1 MGVTPLA
8 VPAGGGA
15 GQPRDLRGRFA
26 STLTAPSSGVCL
38 MDELSDEDYNAEG
51 TYRYPP
57 NPRSWQQNA
66 KFWLACPISDEEL
79 DEFVDYYREHYRH
92 DPDVNAHA
100 EPIMR
105 EWYKQHPGFKV
116 DPGQGLADWDRQ
128 ASREWDRA
136 RDSYPHRKCFISPQR
151 ARAVVRAA
159 QMYQWSRYLGQEA
172 INHTLDVAVPV
183 KPGED
188 WTVRR
193 VMTEYKIRQ
202 VTINIDDRYAAEH
215 IRIWKNNARIDRE
228 QEGHGAR
235 EPFKLGKKFSSWE
248 FDKIFHIYAARH
260 RYGH

>member
-1 MGVTPLA
+1 
-8 VPAGGGA
+8 
-15 GQPRDLRGRFA
+15 
-26 STLTAPSSGVCL
+26 

-128 ASREWDRA
+128 SSREWDRA
-136 RDSYPHRKCFISPQR
+136 RDSYPHRKRLIHPAH
-151 ARAVVRAA
+151 ARAVVALPRPGGEQPHPGRGRA
-159 QMYQWSRYLGQEA
+159 RR
-172 INHTLDVAVPV
+172 TRRRLD
-183 KPGED
+183 
-188 WTVRR
+188 
-193 VMTEYKIRQ
+193 RQ
-202 VTINIDDRYAAEH
+202 TRHDR
-215 IRIWKNNARIDRE
+215 I
-228 QEGHGAR
+228 
-235 EPFKLGKKFSSWE
+235 
-248 FDKIFHIYAARH
+248 
-260 RYGH
+260 

>member
-1 MGVTPLA
+1 
-8 VPAGGGA
+8 
-15 GQPRDLRGRFA
+15 
-26 STLTAPSSGVCL
+26 

-159 QMYQWSRYLGQEA
+159 QMYQWSRYLDQEA

-183 KPGED
+183 KP
-188 WTVRR
+188 RR
-193 VMTEYKIRQ
+193 RLDRQTRHDRIQNQTSHNQHRRPIRSR
-202 VTINIDDRYAAEH
+202 THTHLE
-215 IRIWKNNARIDRE
+215 E
-228 QEGHGAR
+228 QCANR
-235 EPFKLGKKFSSWE
+235 P
-248 FDKIFHIYAARH
+248 RT
-260 RYGH
+260 RRPRRP